1 MGTALSILGLG
12 GVAYWNR
19 HALFKFLMITA
30 VVMIICYVIVI
41 TTEMPEKHWPP
52 VFMGGILAIGG
63 IYIVE
68 EAFQPKEQ
76 TWGDWF
82 SSGWTGEEEAISD
95 PRVKKPGH
103 PDNPWRNGSMDD
115 EGFRGGKRRTKQNK
129 KHKARR

>member
-52 VFMGGILAIGG
+52 VFMGGILGIGL
-63 IYIVE
+63 IYILPTLEFPTLPSLERTDPEVE
-68 EAFQPKEQ
+68 
-76 TWGDWF
+76 
-82 SSGWTGEEEAISD
+82 
-95 PRVKKPGH
+95 KPGH

-129 KHKARR
+129 KHKARQ